1 MAPRSAVFSD
11 IEDDKKVDGILKR
24 TLLGLLGAFAVL
36 VMAGPAAAQEAAG
49 NWFGVLEV
57 APGTHLPLAVH
68 IQRDDGGTL
77 TGTMFSPAQGAALP
91 LADIAA
97 EGGSLTFSTPTVGG
111 SYKGQWD
118 TETKTWKGEWSQAG
132 MRWPLSFAVPPP
144 TQPPPAD
151 WQLPSDEE
159 IAKLI
164 ADRNAP
170 RAGQGFVV
178 GVLGSDGQ
186 RFVAGGTGAGAQ
198 VDRNTLFEIGSISKV
213 FTALILA
220 DMVNKGE
227 VSLDDPAAKYLPAG
241 HHMPE
246 RNGRQITLRD
256 LSTHR
261 SGLPRMADDMG
272 PVDSL
277 DGPFWDYGEEKLLA
291 FLDRYQLTRDIGSQ
305 WEYSNLGVGLLG
317 YLLARAAHT
326 DYETLLRKR
335 ITGPLGMKDT
345 MITLKGSDAARLAP
359 PFDRYMRPAHPWD
372 IGILTGAGGI
382 RSSAADML
390 IFAKGVLDPKSAIA
404 AAVKT
409 ALSVRVPGE
418 APPAVEQALGWEVM
432 HLPPERELLLHNGQT
447 GGFQTM
453 LILEPAKGRAVVAL
467 TNSQAQPS
475 PDDIA
480 LHIMIGTP
488 VAPTPPVPP
497 GPTKHTEISLPA
509 ADLDKFVG
517 RYDFGNGFVITV
529 THDGA
534 TLRVLR
540 EGIPGAQAAPI
551 YPEAPLAFFWKV
563 VDAQLRFT
571 TDASGAVT
579 GAEFAEGNTKLT
591 GRRTK
596 P

>member
-1 MAPRSAVFSD
+1 MMGKIIVRITRA
-11 IEDDKKVDGILKR
+11 
-24 TLLGLLGAFAVL
+24 LLAAFAAIAIAV
-36 VMAGPAAAQEAAG
+36 PATAQEAVG
-49 NWFGVLEV
+49 NWAGVLEV
-57 APGTHLPLAVH
+57 APGTRLPLAVH
-68 IQRDDGGTL
+68 IERDVSGTL
-77 TGTMFSPAQGAALP
+77 SGTMFSLAQGAALP
-91 LADIAA
+91 LAGIAV
-97 EGGSLTFSTPTVGG
+97 EGGSLAFSAPTIGG

-118 TETKTWKGEWSQAG
+118 AEAKTWEGEWSQAG
-132 MRWPLSFAVPPP
+132 MHWPLSFAVPPP
-144 TQPPPAD
+144 SKPLPAD
-151 WQLPSDEE
+151 WHLPSDDE
-159 IAKLI
+159 IATLI

-170 RAGQGFVV
+170 RPGQGFVV
-178 GVLGSDGQ
+178 GVLGPEGQ
-186 RFVAGGTGAGAQ
+186 RFVAGGTGVGAQ
-198 VDRNTLFEIGSISKV
+198 VDRRTLFEIGSITKV

-227 VSLDDPAAKYLPAG
+227 VSLDDPAAKYLPKG

-246 RNGRQITLRD
+246 RGGRQITLRD
-256 LSTHR
+256 LSTHH

-277 DGPFWDYGEEKLLA
+277 DGPFWDYGEAKLLA
-291 FLDRYQLTRDIGSQ
+291 FFDRYQLTRDIGSQ

-326 DYETLLRKR
+326 DYESLLRKR

-345 MITLKGSDAARLAP
+345 LITLPPGEAARLAP
-359 PFDRYMRPAHPWD
+359 AFDRYMRPAKPWD

-390 IFAKGVLDPKSAIA
+390 IFAKAVLDPKSPIA

-409 ALSVRVPGE
+409 TLSVRVPGE

-432 HLPPERELLLHNGQT
+432 HIPPERELLVHAGQT
-447 GGFQTM
+447 GAFQSTLM
-453 LILEPAKGRAVVAL
+453 LEPAKGRAVVAL
-467 TNSQAQPS
+467 TNSQAQPP

-480 LHIMIGTP
+480 LHIMIGAP

-497 GPTKHTEISLPA
+497 PPPPPTKHTEISLPA
-509 ADLDKFVG
+509 ADLDKLVG

-540 EGIPGAQAAPI
+540 EAIPGAQAAQI
-551 YPEAPLAFFWKV
+551 FPEAPLAFFWKV
-563 VDAQLRFT
+563 VDARIRFT
-571 TDASGAVT
+571 TDASGTVT
-579 GAEFAEGNTKLT
+579 GAEFAQGNTKLT
-591 GRRTK
+591 GRRL